1 MERFLIVFPRILLR
15 RRYLVP
21 LAATVVAFVAAWLV
35 IHPWR
40 AVGADTAADDTPPV
54 PAHIKSIEPDE
65 DLRGQMFAQDAYYS
79 ERRLA
84 GDTPLSFEQSGQFRS
99 VAEDATRTL
108 RSSRPVSTSFAAWT
122 PAGPNPIVQIG
133 RTSGGAEAV
142 SGRIGALAIQPG
154 TGRLIL
160 GAAQGGIWTYDTAA
174 GVWVPRTD
182 NLSVLSIGALKVAPS
197 NPNIV
202 YAGTGEGALSGDSY
216 FGNGVLKSTDGG
228 TTWANV
234 SGNAFK
240 GVSSAGIAIDP
251 TNANHVYLAVGRGRG
266 GARRVTPPTSTVYGV
281 YESTDGGV
289 HWRVLKGTTDENHG
303 ATDIE
308 VDPVNPNILYASFWA
323 DAMYK
328 STNGGRTW
336 SPIMGGLPA
345 GADYV
350 TGATRFSIGLSH
362 PAGQS
367 AVLYTG
373 FDYYDASGKYHP
385 SGLWKSTNEGGSW
398 SLLPGGSGV
407 DTITDYCGTQCFYD
421 NVVEVDPTNA
431 NIVYIAGSY
440 NYGIGSGGIYRSTD
454 GGQTWKSLGYDLHP
468 DFHAIAIQPDH
479 PSNVLIGNDGGV
491 WYSTTS
497 GGRNNPGDKLSAADW
512 QDLNGTVDPATAA
525 VLHRTNLNITQ
536 FTSVANNPAIP
547 GRLWG
552 GSQDNG
558 TERRSTGAGNTDT
571 WFDVGSGDGGQVLVD
586 PNNGNFTFGTFFGI
600 SPYRFSGAAPDFF
613 TNQSITRGI
622 NTGERSEFYIPWVMN
637 QANPNQLFLGTYR
650 LYRTNNAEAPRAGDV
665 TWTPI
670 SPDLTSGCTGT
681 APNGARG
688 CLLSAVGM
696 AEGGDGVYTG
706 SDDGLVY
713 VSPNAVTSNSPT
725 WTRVGKTALPAR
737 PVTGFA
743 VDRSNWRTA
752 YISYAGYNAAT
763 RSRPGHI
770 FATSDGGASWA
781 DISGNLPDAP
791 VNSVVLDPATPGT
804 LYAATDVGT
813 FVTKDGG
820 AHWGPLSSG
829 MPIVSVWTLDFD
841 PSHRQLAAATHGR
854 GAYTTTDP
862 TARPALVEST
872 SDTGVPVGPG
882 SNVDYTIKV
891 RNVGNTD
898 ATGVTVTDPLPANT
912 SFVSASNGGSQARG
926 AVNWSGLTVP
936 AGGSVSL
943 SLTLRISP
951 SLKSSVTAI
960 VNDHISVNSTQHA
973 GTSSSPHATPIA
985 PAHAAALTPA
995 AQTDGARTGQSV
1007 DYQIHLG
1014 NASFN
1019 ADSYTLSAAGGF
1031 PATVL
1036 DATCTSPLTT
1046 TPTVA
1051 SGASTDF
1058 CVRVSV
1064 PDGTPNAATNRTT
1077 VTATSVGD
1085 PTASGS
1091 ATVDTI
1097 PVAVDTLLVDGDN
1110 GAPDT
1115 SSFYKQ
1121 ALTDSGT
1128 PFSYWD
1134 LGTASSLPQHYLNA
1148 FKHVVWF
1155 TGQSYPGPMLP
1166 YETELAAYLDGG
1178 GHLFLSGD
1186 DLLDQNAGTTA
1197 FVHNYLHVNWDG
1209 SETQNDR
1216 ATSNVNGVAGSAV
1229 SDGIGS
1235 VPLDLALFDGNQF
1248 SDEITPIAP
1257 AAPAFTDDAG
1267 QTDGLSVD
1275 SGTYKVVFVAF
1286 PFEEYGTAAQ
1296 RADFITRVLT
1306 YFG

>member
-1 MERFLIVFPRILLR
+1 MFPRILLR
-15 RRYLVP
+15 HRYLVP
-21 LAATVVAFVAAWLV
+21 LAVTVVALVAAWLV
-35 IHPWR
+35 VHPWR
-40 AVGADTAADDTPPV
+40 AVAAGTPVNDTPAV
-54 PAHIKSIEPDE
+54 PLHPKPLEPDE
-65 DLRGQMFAQDAYYS
+65 ELRAEMFAQDAYYS

-99 VAEDATRTL
+99 VAEDTTRQL
-108 RSSRPVSTSFAAWT
+108 RHDRPVSTPFAPWASV
-122 PAGPNPIVQIG
+122 GPNPIVQIG

-160 GAAQGGIWTYDTAA
+160 GAAQGGIWTYDTTA

-182 NLSVLSIGALKVAPS
+182 DRSVAIGAMKVAPS
-197 NPNIV
+197 DANIV

-228 TTWANV
+228 TTWAPV
-234 SGNAFK
+234 SGSAFK

-251 TNANHVYLAVGRGRG
+251 TNADHVYLAVGRGRG
-266 GARRVTPPTSTVYGV
+266 GARRVTPPTSTMYGI
-281 YESTDGGV
+281 YESKDGGA
-289 HWRVLKGTTDENHG
+289 HWKVLKGTTDENRG

-308 VDPVNPNILYASFWA
+308 VDPVNPNILYASFWM
-323 DAMYK
+323 DGMYK

-350 TGATRFSIGLSH
+350 TGGTRFSIGLSH

-367 AVLYTG
+367 AVLYSG
-373 FDYYDASGKYHP
+373 FDYYDADGGYHQ
-385 SGLWKSTNEGGSW
+385 GRIWKSTNEGGSW
-398 SLLPGGSGV
+398 SLLPGGSGE
-407 DTITDYCGTQCFYD
+407 DQAAGYCGTQCFYD
-421 NVVEVDPTNA
+421 NVVEADPTNA
-431 NIVYIAGSY
+431 NVVYIAGSY
-440 NYGIGSGGIYRSTD
+440 NYNIGSGGIYRSTD

-479 PSNVLIGNDGGV
+479 PSNVVIGNDGGV

-497 GGRNNPGDKLSAADW
+497 GGRNNAGDPLSSVDW

-547 GRLWG
+547 ARLWG

-558 TERRSTGAGNTDT
+558 TERRSVASDS

-586 PNNGNFTFGTFFGI
+586 PNTGAFVFGTFYGI
-600 SPYRFSGAAPDFF
+600 SPYRFTGNTPGFF
-613 TNQSITRGI
+613 ANQSITHGI
-622 NTGERSEFYIPWVMN
+622 NTGERSEFYVPWVMN
-637 QANPNQLFLGTYR
+637 QGNPNQLFLGTYR
-650 LYRTNNAEAPRAGDV
+650 LYRTNNAEAPSAGNV
-665 TWTPI
+665 TWAPI
-670 SPDLTSGCTGT
+670 SPDLTGGCTGV

-688 CLLSAVGM
+688 CLLSAVGL
-696 AEGGDGVYTG
+696 AEGGDAVYSG
-706 SDDGLVY
+706 SDDGFVY
-713 VSPNAVTSNSPT
+713 VSPNAVSSDSPT
-725 WTRVGKTALPAR
+725 WTRVGKTVLPAR

-752 YISYAGYNAAT
+752 YVSYAGFNGAP

-770 FATSDGGASWA
+770 FATTNGGSSWQ
-781 DISGNLPDAP
+781 DISGNLPDSP

-804 LYAATDVGT
+804 LYAGTDVGT

-829 MPIVSVWTLDFD
+829 MPLVSVWTLDFD

-862 TARPALVEST
+862 SLKPALVEST
-872 SDTGVPVGPG
+872 SDAGNPVGPG
-882 SNVDYTIKV
+882 TNVNYTIKV

-898 ATGVTVTDPLPANT
+898 ATGVKVTDPLPANT
-912 SFVSASNGGSQARG
+912 SFVSASNGGTAARG
-926 AVNWSGLTVP
+926 AVTWNGLTVP
-936 AGGSVSL
+936 AGGSASL

-951 SLKSSVTAI
+951 SLKASVTSI
-960 VNDHISVNSTQHA
+960 VNDHITVNSAQHA
-973 GTSSSPHATPIA
+973 TTSSSPHVTPIA
-985 PAHAAALTPA
+985 PAHGAALTPA
-995 AQTDGARTGQSV
+995 TQVDGAHTGQSV
-1007 DYQIHLG
+1007 NYPVHLR
-1014 NASFN
+1014 NTSFN
-1019 ADSYTLSAAGGF
+1019 ADSYTVSAAGGF

-1036 DATCTSPLTT
+1036 DATCTNPLST
-1046 TPTVA
+1046 TPSVP
-1051 SGASTDF
+1051 SGTSTDI

-1064 PDGTPNAATNRTT
+1064 PDGTANDATNHTT

-1085 PTASGS
+1085 PTVTGTAN
-1091 ATVDTI
+1091 VDTI
-1097 PVAVDTLLVDGDN
+1097 AVAVDTLLVDGDN
-1110 GAPDT
+1110 GNPDT

-1134 LGTASSLPQHYLNA
+1134 LAKASSLPQHFLNA

-1155 TGQSYPGPMLP
+1155 TGRSYPGPLLP
-1166 YETELAAYLDGG
+1166 YESELAAYLDQG
-1178 GHLFLSGD
+1178 GHLFVSGD
-1186 DLLDQNAGTTA
+1186 DLLDQAAGTTA
-1197 FVHNYLHVNWDG
+1197 FVHNYLHVDWDG
-1209 SETQNDR
+1209 TERQNDKG
-1216 ATSNVNGVAGSAV
+1216 TLNVHGVTGSAV
-1229 SDGIGS
+1229 SDGIGT
-1235 VPLDLALFDGNQF
+1235 VPLNLDVLEGDEF
-1248 SDEITPIAP
+1248 SDEITPVAP
-1257 AAPAFTDDAG
+1257 ATPAFTDDAG
-1267 QTDGLSVD
+1267 QTDGLTVD
-1275 SGTYKVVFVAF
+1275 SGTYKVVFLAF
-1286 PFEEYGTAAQ
+1286 PFEEYGSPAQ
-1296 RADFITRVLT
+1296 KADFITRMLA
-1306 YFG
+1306 YFGS